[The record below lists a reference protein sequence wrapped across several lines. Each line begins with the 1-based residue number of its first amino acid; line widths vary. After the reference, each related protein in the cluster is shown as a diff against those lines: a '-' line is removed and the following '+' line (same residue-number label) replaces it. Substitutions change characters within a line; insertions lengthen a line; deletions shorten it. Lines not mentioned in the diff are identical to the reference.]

1 MINIRSG
8 LFNWFILVLT
18 WVFFTNIFVAIS
30 GLGLR
35 LAVRLGGQALI
46 LEDEAVQYLYSNY
59 RFFEATLFGVL
70 FGTVFYLSN
79 HFIER
84 SPLNRKSFWKLIAI
98 KSGIYIGSVI
108 AIAAAISG
116 FYVLFGLAPTAWT
129 KLVDFV
135 WSGLFFDEPFMLA
148 AGLYF
153 VSLIIL
159 TNFLILTS
167 RKFGPGNLF
176 LIFMGRYHPPKVEDR
191 IFMFID
197 LKASTTYAEKLGH
210 IRYSKLI
217 QSCFH
222 DLNKVVMKYK
232 AEIYQYVG
240 DEAALTWKLRDG
252 IENLNCIRVFFAF
265 RDRINAHASYYK
277 KRYGMVPE
285 FKAGLNAGTVTVAEV
300 GDIKRE
306 IAYHGDVVNTVA
318 RIQHLCNDFNVPL
331 IATEEIMDMIETV
344 EGYRCEMMGSVMLK
358 GKQKEVAIYAIY

>member
-1 MINIRSG
+1 M
-8 LFNWFILVLT
+8 LVLA
-18 WVFFTNIFVAIS
+18 WVFFTNIFVAIA
-30 GLGLR
+30 GLGPR
-35 LAVRLGGQALI
+35 IVISTVGENLAFDHQ
-46 LEDEAVQYLYSNY
+46 AVQYLYSNY
-59 RFFEATLFGVL
+59 RFFEATLFGAL

-79 HFIER
+79 HLFER
-84 SPLNRKSFWKLIAI
+84 SPLNRKSFWKLIVI
-98 KSGIYIGSVI
+98 KSGIYIGSVM

-116 FYVLFGLAPTAWT
+116 FYVLFGVAPTAWT
-129 KLVDFV
+129 RLVNFV
-135 WSGLFFDEPFMLA
+135 WSGFIGQPIMLV

-153 VSLIIL
+153 GSLIIL

-176 LIFMGRYHPPKVEDR
+176 LIFMGRYHVPKVENR

-197 LKASTTYAEKLGH
+197 LKASTTYAEQLGH

-222 DLNKVVMKYK
+222 DLNKVVLKYK

-240 DEAALTWKLRDG
+240 DEAALTWKIEDG
-252 IENLNCIRVFFAF
+252 VKDLNCIRVFFAF

-277 KRYGMVPE
+277 KRYGMIPE

-331 IATEEIMDMIETV
+331 IATEQIMEKIKTV
-344 EGYRCEMMGSVMLK
+344 EGYRCEMMGSVMLR
-358 GKQKEVAIYAIY
+358 GKQQEVAIYAIF